1 MSVQLLIQQLINGV
15 SIGGVY
21 ALMATGYALIYSL
34 LGFSNWAHGDV
45 AMVGAY
51 IGILTLTTGAVPFWV
66 AVIIAILGAGLVSIL
81 NERLAYRRIRN
92 NNSPT
97 MFLMIAAMGLSV
109 TLQNAILVIVG
120 PKFKTYPQIVPVK
133 AVALGEIKIGTLD
146 LLSLAIAAVA
156 LVALTFLINR
166 TKFGLAVKAAASDM
180 QVASL
185 LGINVDKY
193 IGLVF
198 GLAGCLA
205 GVAGVLL
212 GMKYTVYPQM
222 GNVALKAFIA
232 SVFGGLGSVP
242 GAIVGAL
249 AIGVMEVLVS
259 GYVHAGMRDLFTFSL
274 LVAILLVRPRGL
286 FGKNVEEKA

>member
-1 MSVQLLIQQLINGV
+1 MIWQQLVNGISV
-15 SIGGVY
+15 GSIY

-34 LGFSNWAHGDV
+34 LGFSNWAHGDI

-51 IGILTLTTGAVPFWV
+51 IGFFSLATFNMPIWLSLILAVG
-66 AVIIAILGAGLVSIL
+66 GAGLVSVIC
-81 NERLAYRRIRN
+81 ERIAYRRIRN

-109 TLQNAILVIVG
+109 ALQNFVLVTIG
-120 PKFKTYPQIVPVK
+120 SKFKTYPAILPVK
-133 AVALGEIKIGTLD
+133 AIPVGGVYIGMLD
-146 LLSLAIAAVA
+146 LISFVVSVVVIL
-156 LVALTFLINR
+156 FLYYLIDR

-185 LGINVDKY
+185 LGINVDKF

-198 GLAGCLA
+198 LLAGSLA
-205 GVAGVLL
+205 GVSGVLL
-212 GMKYTVYPQM
+212 GMKYTVYPQL
-222 GNVALKAFIA
+222 GNFALKAFIA

-249 AIGVMEVLVS
+249 FIGIMEVFVA
-259 GYVHAGMRDLFTFSL
+259 GYISAGLRDLFTFTL
-274 LVAILLVRPRGL
+274 LIAVLVIRPTGL
-286 FGKNVEEKA
+286 FGKDIQDKA